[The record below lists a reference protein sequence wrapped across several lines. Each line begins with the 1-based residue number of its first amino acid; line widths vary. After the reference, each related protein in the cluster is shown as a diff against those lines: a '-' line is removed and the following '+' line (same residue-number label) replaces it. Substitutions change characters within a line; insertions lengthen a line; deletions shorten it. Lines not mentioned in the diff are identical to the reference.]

1 MIFTNTIYAIADKL
15 NFDACGITKISAIE
29 DAQFY
34 NSWLKSGY
42 NGEMQYLER
51 NVNLKFNP
59 TLLLPEAKSVIML
72 AMSYYSEKNNSLIKN
87 SEMKISRYALGK
99 NYHNIIRK
107 KLKKFQALLELK
119 YPEIRLRPFVDTA
132 PVLER
137 YWAKKAG
144 IGTIGKNTCLIIP
157 KKGSWFFLAGMLC
170 NIDFQSSSY
179 IDKNYCGSCTK
190 CIEACPT
197 NAIVAPYTIDV
208 RKCISYITIEKRGNL
223 SESQKRLNQWVWGCD
238 ICQEVCPQNKNATL
252 TRTKE
257 FDTLPQIL
265 EIIQDKTILK
275 EDFFENNL
283 KGTSLYRGGYEQIS
297 RNINTLKK

>member
-1 MIFTNTIYAIADKL
+1 MISTNTIYAIADKL

-42 NGEMQYLER
+42 HGEMQYLER
-51 NVNLKFNP
+51 NINLKFNP

-72 AMSYYSEKNNSLIKN
+72 AIGYYSEKNNSLIKN

-119 YPEIRLRPFVDTA
+119 CPEIRLRPFVDTA

-144 IGTIGKNTCLIIP
+144 IGTIGKNTVLLFL
-157 KKGSWFFLAGMLC
+157 KGSWFFPGMLC

-179 IDKNYCGSCTK
+179 IDKNYCGSCK
-190 CIEACPT
+190 SVLKLAQLMLLL
-197 NAIVAPYTIDV
+197 PYTIDA
-208 RKCISYITIEKRGNL
+208 RKCISYITIEK
-223 SESQKRLNQWVWGCD
+223 EA
-238 ICQEVCPQNKNATL
+238 ICP
-252 TRTKE
+252 
-257 FDTLPQIL
+257 
-265 EIIQDKTILK
+265 
-275 EDFFENNL
+275 NL
-283 KGTSLYRGGYEQIS
+283 K
-297 RNINTLKK
+297 KV